1 MLRMDTSCAVLT
13 STHLVLIRLCLYAKA
28 YTSALPVLDK
38 PIYHFPTGSGQ
49 TYQRYSQT
57 VPCAQHEQS
66 TCFIADTSGLSA
78 KITYREHLE
87 YFLYGAMI
95 YMALKEWKEAFHFLT
110 MVISCPVVGSVS
122 MIMVEAYKKWILVSL
137 LGGKVSL

>member
-1 MLRMDTSCAVLT
+1 M
-13 STHLVLIRLCLYAKA
+13 
-28 YTSALPVLDK
+28 
-38 PIYHFPTGSGQ
+38 
-49 TYQRYSQT
+49 
-57 VPCAQHEQS
+57 
-66 TCFIADTSGLSA
+66 ADNSGLSA

-95 YMALKEWKEAFHFLT
+95 YMALKEWKKAVHFLT
-110 MVISCPVVGSVS
+110 IVISCPVVGSVS